1 MCQIQN
7 CTDDRTKRE
16 IPSIPKWHPI
26 RYSPDDPVS
35 GEVLVSFSQ
44 TELDFRYMF
53 EANRVDLKNRVR
65 VEKFEVSILI
75 LGLRNL

>member
-1 MCQIQN
+1 M
-7 CTDDRTKRE
+7 
-16 IPSIPKWHPI
+16 
-26 RYSPDDPVS
+26 S